1 MKCQLRAAIFAT
13 VISLSGRQSI
23 AAPRIAQTINCA
35 KATTTVEINECTGR
49 QAKAADRVLNQTY
62 QKLTPKLSSKQKQ
75 RLTQAQLEW
84 IKFRDRTCEFE
95 QRELGGGTAS
105 TAAYLSCITRVTKQR
120 TADLQRYL
128 EFSSL

>member
-1 MKCQLRAAIFAT
+1 MKYLLT
-13 VISLSGRQSI
+13 VIAVSISLFGKQSI
-23 AAPRIAQTINCA
+23 AAPQLAQTINCD

-49 QAKAADRVLNQTY
+49 QAKSADRLLNQSY
-62 QKLTPKLSSKQKQ
+62 QKLKPKLSGKQKQ

-95 QRELGGGTAS
+95 AGELEGGTAS
-105 TAAYLSCITRVTKQR
+105 TAAYLSCITRITKQR

>member
-1 MKCQLRAAIFAT
+1 MKYLLT
-13 VISLSGRQSI
+13 VTAVSISLLGEQSI
-23 AAPRIAQTINCA
+23 AAPQSALEINCA
-35 KATTTVEINECTGR
+35 KTTTTLEINECTGR
-49 QAKAADRVLNQTY
+49 QAKAADRILNQTY
-62 QKLTPKLSSKQKQ
+62 QKLRPKLSTQQKQ

-95 QRELGGGTAS
+95 QGELGGGTAS
-105 TAAYLSCITRVTKQR
+105 TAAYLSCLTRVTKQR